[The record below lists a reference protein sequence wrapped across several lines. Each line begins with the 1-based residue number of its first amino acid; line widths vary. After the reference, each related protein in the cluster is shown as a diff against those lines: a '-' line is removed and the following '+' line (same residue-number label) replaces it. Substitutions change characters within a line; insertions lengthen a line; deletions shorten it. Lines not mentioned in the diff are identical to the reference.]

1 MAASDESRLVVRLEA
16 SVTQLTKELT
26 RARQHADTEMG
37 LMVRGFDRGIANI
50 ERRQPPRLNIA
61 DAVRRETRDA
71 TASLGVLR
79 SRLDSG
85 LGVSFGSVSTRAA
98 GAVAALVGTD
108 KLRRYAD
115 TWQETA
121 NKIAAA
127 GEATENVGARQS
139 ELADLAIRS
148 RSDFGSVVDL
158 YTGLRRA
165 TEELGAS
172 QAQVLRVT
180 ETVSKGF
187 VVGGQSAATAAG
199 AIIQLNQAFQSGK
212 LSGDELNSVLEGA
225 PPIAR
230 LIAKEF
236 GASVGDL
243 KKLAE
248 EGKLTSEKVF
258 TAILKGSGDI
268 EAEFAKTNA
277 TIGQSFT
284 NLTTAFTRYIGEVDQ
299 AHGISRVFANGIQA
313 MADNI
318 NVVAPAAAVL
328 AATLLGA
335 FAGPVGAGIAGS
347 ATALALFGDSIRP
360 ISGDIATL
368 GDYGRAAFG
377 LIQEAAADLAPKM
390 QAAFQQAADLATAA
404 LSKIGDGEALPMLLS
419 AVKAALNAT
428 IGAFVAAVQAIQTT
442 WSSLGNVIAENIVS
456 AMNAVIATV
465 QAAVNKVVG
474 AVNSITSTVNAAGG
488 TVGIDV
494 GLGKIPEVN
503 LGQVAN
509 QFAGAGKVAG
519 EAYGKAFDALSIDYV
534 GSAIDAG
541 AKGLE
546 ALRARANRAAAERMF
561 ASPTRGGL
569 DNGTLDAKL
578 KTKPGDKDGKGDK
591 SEKEDAFE
599 REVAAIEK
607 RTRAFDNERNALGKS
622 ATEAAK
628 AEASFRLLEAAKKA
642 NIPITDE
649 LRGRVD
655 SLAGA
660 YAAAKIR
667 LDEAEQAQRATAEAQ
682 RYLGAA
688 MTDAVS
694 DLVIEGRSAAEVFE
708 NLTKSIAKAA
718 LQAALMGTGPLGGL
732 LGSPAPAGGGAGGIV
747 GALFSAFSGG
757 IGGTG
762 GSPTGG
768 VRLFAEGGIVS
779 GPGTGTSDSIL
790 ARISNGEAIIPARV
804 VATNR
809 PLVQALVS
817 DRLPKFADG
826 RMPDASDFSSA
837 LQAGEARLAD
847 APAAARRQ
855 AGEAAQ
861 TVNYQQAHAR
871 ERAIAEARSEPVKLD
886 INVNGARGNNEIMT
900 MVQQGVAAGLTQY
913 DKTLDRSILGKVTNA
928 QKRYGA

>member
-26 RARQHADTEMG
+26 KVRQHTETEMG
-37 LMVRGFDRGIANI
+37 ALVRATDRGLSQI
-50 ERRQPPRLNIA
+50 ERRRPPRLGVA
-61 DAVRRETRDA
+61 DAVRRETQQA
-71 TASLGVLR
+71 TASLATLR
-79 SRLDSG
+79 NRLETSVG
-85 LGVSFGSVSTRAA
+85 ASFASVGARAA
-98 GAVAALVGTD
+98 GVVTALVGTD

-121 NKIAAA
+121 NKIAAT

-236 GASVGDL
+236 GVGVGDL

-258 TAILKGSGDI
+258 TAILKGSKDI

-299 AHGISRVFANGIQA
+299 ATGVSRAFAGGIQA
-313 MADNI
+313 IADNI

-335 FAGPVGAGIAGS
+335 FAGPVGAGIAG
-347 ATALALFGDSIRP
+347 ATTALALFGDSITP
-360 ISGDIATL
+360 IAGDIATL

-377 LIQEAAADLAPKM
+377 LIQEAAQGLAPQV
-390 QAAFQQAADLATAA
+390 QAAFQTAADLATAA
-404 LSKIGDGEALPMLLS
+404 LSKIGDGEALPTLLA
-419 AVKAALNAT
+419 AVKASLNAV
-428 IGAFVAAVQAIQTT
+428 IGAFVAAVQVIQTT
-442 WSSLGNVIAENIVS
+442 WSSLGNVIAENIVA

-474 AVNSITSTVNAAGG
+474 AVNSITSAVNTAGG

-503 LGQVAN
+503 LGKVTS
-509 QFAGAGKVAG
+509 QFDGAGKAAG
-519 EAYGKAFDALSIDYV
+519 EAYGKAFDALSRDYV

-541 AKGLE
+541 AKGLD

-569 DNGTLDAKL
+569 DNGSLDAKL
-578 KTKPGDKDGKGDK
+578 KPKADDKDGKGK
-591 SEKEDAFE
+591 GKGETEDAFE

-655 SLAGA
+655 TLATA
-660 YAAAKIR
+660 YASAKIR
-667 LDEAEQAQRATAEAQ
+667 LNEAEQAQRHTAEAQ

-694 DLVIEGRSAAEVFE
+694 DLVVEGRSAAEVFE

-718 LQAALMGTGPLGGL
+718 IQAALMGTGPLGGMF
-732 LGSPAPAGGGAGGIV
+732 GMGAPQGGGAGGII
-747 GALFSAFSGG
+747 GTLFSAFSGG
-757 IGGTG
+757 IGG
-762 GSPTGG
+762 SPTGG
-768 VRLFAEGGIVS
+768 VRLFKEGGIVQ
-779 GPGTGTSDSIL
+779 GPGTGRSDSIL
-790 ARISNGEAIIPARV
+790 ARISNGEAIIPAHV

-817 DRLPKFADG
+817 DRLPKYADG
-826 RMPDASDFSSA
+826 RMPDLGS
-837 LQAGEARLAD
+837 LMAGSLAAQEARVNAPPAPRLGSDHKAGATTFAPSFDMRGSNFTEVQAQAMFGQALAAYD
-847 APAAARRQ
+847 QQLTKTFGHRLRDFQRRQ
-855 AGEAAQ
+855 G
-861 TVNYQQAHAR
+861 
-871 ERAIAEARSEPVKLD
+871 
-886 INVNGARGNNEIMT
+886 
-900 MVQQGVAAGLTQY
+900 
-913 DKTLDRSILGKVTNA
+913 
-928 QKRYGA
+928 

>member
-26 RARQHADTEMG
+26 KARQHADTEMG
-37 LMVRGFDRGIANI
+37 LMVRGVDRGISAI
-50 ERRQPPRLNIA
+50 ERRRPPRLNIA

-71 TASLGVLR
+71 TASLTTLR
-79 SRLDSG
+79 SRLDTG
-85 LGVSFGSVSTRAA
+85 LGASFASVGARAA

-121 NKIAAA
+121 NKISAA

-165 TEELGAS
+165 TADLGAS

-225 PPIAR
+225 PPVAR

-236 GASVGDL
+236 GVTVGEL

-248 EGKLTSEKVF
+248 EGKLTSDKVF
-258 TAILKGSGDI
+258 TAILKGSADI

-299 AHGISRVFANGIQA
+299 AHGISRVFANGIQS
-313 MADNI
+313 MADNM

-335 FAGPVGAGIAGS
+335 FAGPVGAGIAGTT
-347 ATALALFGDSIRP
+347 TALALFGDSITP
-360 ISGDIATL
+360 IAGDIATL

-377 LIQEAAADLAPKM
+377 ILQEAATGVAPKL
-390 QAAFQQAADLATAA
+390 QEAFQKAAELATAA
-404 LSKIGDGEALPMLLS
+404 LSKIGDGEGLPMLLS
-419 AVKAALNAT
+419 AVKATLNAV

-474 AVNSITSTVNAAGG
+474 AVNSITSTVNAGG
-488 TVGIDV
+488 AKFGIDV

-546 ALRARANRAAAERMF
+546 ALRARANRAAAERLF

-569 DNGTLDAKL
+569 DNGSLDAKL
-578 KTKPGDKDGKGDK
+578 KGKADDKDGKGK
-591 SEKEDAFE
+591 GKGETEDAFE

-718 LQAALMGTGPLGGL
+718 LQAALMGTGPLGGM
-732 LGSPAPAGGGAGGIV
+732 LGSPAPAGGGAGGII

-768 VRLFAEGGIVS
+768 VRLFADGGIVK
-779 GPGTGTSDSIL
+779 GPGTGRSDSIV
-790 ARISNGEAIIPARV
+790 ARISNGEAIIPAHV
-804 VATNR
+804 VAGNR
-809 PLVQALVS
+809 ALVEGLIS
-817 DRLPKFADG
+817 NRLPKFADG
-826 RMPDASDFSSA
+826 YMPDLGALTAGSMAQAESRLNAAPKPNLGPDHKTGMTTEVNIMGGEKTGASTSMGPRGPRTEITIDKA
-837 LQAGEARLAD
+837 I
-847 APAAARRQ
+847 AAALMNSNSD
-855 AGEAAQ
+855 
-861 TVNYQQAHAR
+861 T
-871 ERAIAEARSEPVKLD
+871 RAVLKKLT
-886 INVNGARGNNEIMT
+886 GSKMT
-900 MVQQGVAAGLTQY
+900 GG
-913 DKTLDRSILGKVTNA
+913 
-928 QKRYGA
+928 

>member
-26 RARQHADTEMG
+26 KVRQHTETEMG
-37 LMVRGFDRGIANI
+37 ALVRATDRGLSQI
-50 ERRQPPRLNIA
+50 ERRRPPRLGVA
-61 DAVRRETRDA
+61 DAVRRETQQA
-71 TASLGVLR
+71 TASLTTLR
-79 SRLDSG
+79 NRLETSVG
-85 LGVSFGSVSTRAA
+85 ASFASVGARAA
-98 GAVAALVGTD
+98 GVVTALVGTD

-127 GEATENVGARQS
+127 GEASENVGARQS

-236 GASVGDL
+236 GVGVGDL

-258 TAILKGSGDI
+258 TAILKGSKDI

-299 AHGISRVFANGIQA
+299 ATGVSRAFAGGIQA
-313 MADNI
+313 IADNI

-335 FAGPVGAGIAGS
+335 FAGPVGAGIAG
-347 ATALALFGDSIRP
+347 ATTALALFGDSITP
-360 ISGDIATL
+360 IAGDIATL

-377 LIQEAAADLAPKM
+377 LIQEAAQGLAPQV
-390 QAAFQQAADLATAA
+390 QAAFQTAADLATAA
-404 LSKIGDGEALPMLLS
+404 LSKIGDGEALPTLLA
-419 AVKAALNAT
+419 AVKASLNAV
-428 IGAFVAAVQAIQTT
+428 IGAFVAAVQVIQTT
-442 WSSLGNVIAENIVS
+442 WSSLGNVIAENIVA

-474 AVNSITSTVNAAGG
+474 AVNSITSAVNTAGG

-503 LGQVAN
+503 LGKVTS
-509 QFAGAGKVAG
+509 QFDGAGKAAG
-519 EAYGKAFDALSIDYV
+519 EAYGKAFDALSRDYV

-541 AKGLE
+541 AKGLD
-546 ALRARANRAAAERMF
+546 ALRARANRAAAERLF

-569 DNGTLDAKL
+569 DNGSLDAKL
-578 KTKPGDKDGKGDK
+578 KSKPGDKDGKGKGKGGK
-591 SEKEDAFE
+591 SEAEDAFE

-655 SLAGA
+655 TLATA
-660 YAAAKIR
+660 YASAKIR
-667 LDEAEQAQRATAEAQ
+667 LDEAQQAQRHTAEAQ

-694 DLVIEGRSAAEVFE
+694 DLVVEGRSAAEVFE

-718 LQAALMGTGPLGGL
+718 IQAALMGTGPLGGMF
-732 LGSPAPAGGGAGGIV
+732 GMAAPQGGGAGGII
-747 GALFSAFSGG
+747 GTLFSAFSGG
-757 IGGTG
+757 PSIVPKYANGLMPGSVVGGG
-762 GSPTGG
+762 G
-768 VRLFAEGGIVS
+768 EI
-779 GPGTGTSDSIL
+779 
-790 ARISNGEAIIPARV
+790 E
-804 VATNR
+804 
-809 PLVQALVS
+809 
-817 DRLPKFADG
+817 LP
-826 RMPDASDFSSA
+826 
-837 LQAGEARLAD
+837 E
-847 APAAARRQ
+847 
-855 AGEAAQ
+855 
-861 TVNYQQAHAR
+861 
-871 ERAIAEARSEPVKLD
+871 
-886 INVNGARGNNEIMT
+886 
-900 MVQQGVAAGLTQY
+900 
-913 DKTLDRSILGKVTNA
+913 
-928 QKRYGA
+928 